1 MDISRCF
8 KRKGNLFRCSH
19 CSYEYILSRK
29 EVIKTKKKQ
38 PFHIYDEN
46 ISPFQEICMMCCK
59 GLMIPVE
66 FTNTNGE
73 TVLFHQTKPK
83 ISMPD
88 DQTILA
94 RIILFQN
101 EEI

>member
-1 MDISRCF
+1 
-8 KRKGNLFRCSH
+8 
-19 CSYEYILSRK
+19 
-29 EVIKTKKKQ
+29 
-38 PFHIYDEN
+38 
-46 ISPFQEICMMCCK
+46 MMCCK

-83 ISMPD
+83 VPMPD